1 MFLNGGK
8 DVESGRRE
16 PVPVPVQT
24 NNPIP
29 APQASIYGVPAS
41 ISTTTAATNDSFSR
55 LLPLRNNTGRF
66 NVDLLGTEAIS
77 CSGLCW
83 MNWFCCCCTLGTMTE
98 RLKAAGTSI
107 FPNSYCGVMAIYLI
121 IVILATIL
129 TASLRNGVFFYL
141 FLVWFV
147 AIMISQIRSFVRHYY
162 GIEGDTL
169 TDFCVGFW
177 CISCSINQ
185 LAHQLWV
192 NPEYEVGC
200 VCGPDAAYVESGI
213 AAPSRNMRQ
222 QRGMVPPPRM
232 PAPPMAEAAFAQQP
246 VFAAARPVPEK

>member
-1 MFLNGGK
+1 
-8 DVESGRRE
+8 
-16 PVPVPVQT
+16 
-24 NNPIP
+24 
-29 APQASIYGVPAS
+29 
-41 ISTTTAATNDSFSR
+41 
-55 LLPLRNNTGRF
+55 
-66 NVDLLGTEAIS
+66 
-77 CSGLCW
+77 
-83 MNWFCCCCTLGTMTE
+83 
-98 RLKAAGTSI
+98 
-107 FPNSYCGVMAIYLI
+107 
-121 IVILATIL
+121 
-129 TASLRNGVFFYL
+129 
-141 FLVWFV
+141 
-147 AIMISQIRSFVRHYY
+147 MISQIRSFVRHYY